1 MKTFIYELKK
11 TILGLIVVFS
21 LFLTCAEAETLT
33 AQVVWSL
40 SMMAICFISG
50 RIYVKKF
57 MTKEELEERV

>member
-40 SMMAICFISG
+40 SMMAICFVSG

>member
-33 AQVVWSL
+33 AQIVWSL

>member
-21 LFLTCAEAETLT
+21 LFLTGAEAETLT
-33 AQVVWSL
+33 AQVIWSL

>member
-21 LFLTCAEAETLT
+21 LFLTCAETLT

-40 SMMAICFISG
+40 SMMAICFVSG

-57 MTKEELEERV
+57 MTDEELEERV

>member
-57 MTKEELEERV
+57 MTKEELEERA

>member
-33 AQVVWSL
+33 AQVIWSL
-40 SMMAICFISG
+40 SMMTICFVSG

-57 MTKEELEERV
+57 MTDEELEEMV

>member
-21 LFLTCAEAETLT
+21 LFLTCAEAETLI
-33 AQVVWSL
+33 AQVIWSL
-40 SMMAICFISG
+40 SMMAICFVSG

>member
-11 TILGLIVVFS
+11 TILGLIMVFS

-40 SMMAICFISG
+40 SMMAICFVSG

-57 MTKEELEERV
+57 MTDEELEEIV

>member
-21 LFLTCAEAETLT
+21 LFLACAEAETLT
-33 AQVVWSL
+33 AQVIWSL
-40 SMMAICFISG
+40 SMMAICFVSG

-57 MTKEELEERV
+57 MTKEELKERV